1 MRFYH
6 YWNVKSRS
14 PCFSEVAEF
23 PCPVAFLTAC
33 WEGVF
38 GYSRRPSRG
47 FGRMTFC
54 WSSSFV
60 CLQIEPNNPCGDE
73 WNPLSLQPGTDALFP
88 LRTTVHWLQNYVE
101 CAIMEMPVQHGP
113 DMLTTAKLIPLT
125 QCFLINKGTKK
136 FMISQ
141 VHLNRY
147 KRSKVCNFCTTNV
160 IKPPLVFHWLNK
172 QIMLASRTLSD
183 H

>member
-47 FGRMTFC
+47 FGRMQFC

-88 LRTTVHWLQNYVE
+88 LTTNVHWHCWMCNNGDASPTRAWYINY
-101 CAIMEMPVQHGP
+101 CQTDTSYPMFSYKQR
-113 DMLTTAKLIPLT
+113 
-125 QCFLINKGTKK
+125 NKKC
-136 FMISQ
+136 MISQ

-147 KRSKVCNFCTTNV
+147 KRSKVCDFCTTNV

>member
-47 FGRMTFC
+47 FGRMQFC

-73 WNPLSLQPGTDALFP
+73 WNPLSLPPGTDALFP

-113 DMLTTAKLIPLT
+113 DILTTAKLIPLT
-125 QCFLINKGTKK
+125 QCFLINRGTKK
-136 FMISQ
+136 YETWYLKSTLTGTKEARFVISAP
-141 VHLNRY
+141 LM
-147 KRSKVCNFCTTNV
+147 SST
-160 IKPPLVFHWLNK
+160 PP
-172 QIMLASRTLSD
+172 
-183 H
+183 